1 MDRVVD
7 LMADLMG
14 THFLDF
20 EVAKVILSSST
31 LGGGVDLKSSFR
43 ALAIISFRLSA
54 LDSAS
59 DSFGSD
65 LMVLLASVGSFI
77 TLLLVTEV
85 SSSFDLVI
93 FIGDVPLG
101 HRALLTARDGV
112 AVSGWTWASTAPVSV
127 VDVFHFCL
135 VGFKAKVSCFFDG
148 MVPLGVS
155 PSSLTVSVGW
165 FVG

>member
-1 MDRVVD
+1 
-7 LMADLMG
+7 MG

-20 EVAKVILSSST
+20 EVAKVIASSST
-31 LGGGVDLKSSFR
+31 LSRGVNLKSSFC

-54 LDSAS
+54 LDSVS
-59 DSFGSD
+59 YSFGSN

-93 FIGDVPLG
+93 FIGDVPSG
-101 HRALLTARDGV
+101 RRALLTVRDGV
-112 AVSGWTWASTAPVSV
+112 AASGWTWASTAPVSV
-127 VDVFHFCL
+127 VDVFRFCL
-135 VGFKAKVSCFFDG
+135 VSFKAKVSWFFGG

>member
-20 EVAKVILSSST
+20 EVAKVITLPST
-31 LGGGVDLKSSFR
+31 SGGGVNLKSSFR

-54 LDSAS
+54 LDSIS

-65 LMVLLASVGSFI
+65 LTVLLASIGSII

-93 FIGDVPLG
+93 FIGDVPSG
-101 HRALLTARDGV
+101 RRALLTVQDGV
-112 AVSGWTWASTAPVSV
+112 AASRWTWASTAPVSV
-127 VDVFHFCL
+127 VDVFRFCL
-135 VGFKAKVSCFFDG
+135 VGFKAKVSWFFGG
-148 MVPLGVS
+148 MVPLGVN
-155 PSSLTVSVGW
+155 PSGLTVSVGW

>member
-7 LMADLMG
+7 LTADLMG

-20 EVAKVILSSST
+20 EVAKVIVLSST

-54 LDSAS
+54 LDYVA

-65 LMVLLASVGSFI
+65 LMVLSASVGSFI
-77 TLLLVTEV
+77 TLLLVMEV
-85 SSSFDLVI
+85 SSSFDSVI
-93 FIGDVPLG
+93 FISDVPLG
-101 HRALLTARDGV
+101 CRALLAARDGV
-112 AVSGWTWASTAPVSV
+112 AVSGWTWALTAPVSV
-127 VDVFHFCL
+127 VDVFRLCL
-135 VGFKAKVSCFFDG
+135 VGFKAKVSQFFGG

-155 PSSLTVSVGW
+155 PSGSTVSVGW